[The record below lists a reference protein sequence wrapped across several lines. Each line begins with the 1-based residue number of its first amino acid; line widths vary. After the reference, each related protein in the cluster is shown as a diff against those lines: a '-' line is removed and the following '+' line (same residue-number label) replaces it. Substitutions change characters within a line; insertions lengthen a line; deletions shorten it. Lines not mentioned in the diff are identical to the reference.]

1 MNYRSGNIYKD
12 TDIGNGVTAQ
22 FESGKTY
29 EAVIDI
35 RSGVTV
41 SDLTFYPMLRYADIT
56 DDSYEPYVEDINT
69 RINNIISDYLPKSG
83 GTISGS
89 LTVNGALKTE
99 RSGALLLSVTS
110 ESGSISGNIPGLENY
125 TAFLVSLTIKSNTG
139 NSYAYNRLVLPVQY
153 IISESGYYPDVTLTF
168 ADGTFKSASIACT
181 ITGDTLTLKQ
191 QVPGAGNITKMTVYN
206 LI

>member
-1 MNYRSGNIYKD
+1 
-12 TDIGNGVTAQ
+12 
-22 FESGKTY
+22 
-29 EAVIDI
+29 
-35 RSGVTV
+35 
-41 SDLTFYPMLRYADIT
+41 MLRYADIT